1 MTELPYLPSKLMA
14 NFMMVTSD
22 SVAVTPPPPPPP
34 VYSGVNYLNSLKFTT
49 ERIIFFL
56 NESQWIMTML
66 LGASE
71 KDAYRGGVTKPG
83 FSWVIFELLKIILII
98 NMVV

>member
-1 MTELPYLPSKLMA
+1 MSIFQTYGLFYDG
-14 NFMMVTSD
+14 NFWFCSCNT
-22 SVAVTPPPPPPP
+22 TPTTPP
-34 VYSGVNYLNSLKFTT
+34 VYSDVNYLNSLKFTT